1 MKRRKESP
9 CCWHYVA
16 FPIYNAPVAP
26 VGPRK
31 VTTELYYAL
40 SDGQK
45 LIYTNSDGLQEYGTI
60 KILSPNQ
67 VSCMNLLM

>member
-1 MKRRKESP
+1 M
-9 CCWHYVA
+9 HFQFIMHLV
-16 FPIYNAPVAP
+16 APVAP

-45 LIYTNSDGLQEYGTI
+45 LIYTNSDGLQEYGTT